1 MLGIFLKSPRK
12 RLVAFVL
19 FGALLAGGLALLV
32 AQA

>member
-19 FGALLAGGLALLV
+19 FGALLVGGLALLI
-32 AQA
+32 A